1 MLGVSALAADPWI
14 NPDDFLP
21 KTIKDVIIDFI
32 ILIMG
37 LVGFLRAFSAKATR
51 EDIIEENDERNKLVK
66 LKSEAKTG
74 NLMFWVYCIVAVIGG
89 VGFTLTAN
97 EGWAF
102 FCVTALLLITVWFV
116 CSIATIIYYEKHV

>member
-1 MLGVSALAADPWI
+1 MLGVSALVAGLWI

-97 EGWAF
+97 EGWAS
-102 FCVTALLLITVWFV
+102 FCVTALLLISIWFV
-116 CSIATIIYYEKHV
+116 IAIVTYIYYDSKL